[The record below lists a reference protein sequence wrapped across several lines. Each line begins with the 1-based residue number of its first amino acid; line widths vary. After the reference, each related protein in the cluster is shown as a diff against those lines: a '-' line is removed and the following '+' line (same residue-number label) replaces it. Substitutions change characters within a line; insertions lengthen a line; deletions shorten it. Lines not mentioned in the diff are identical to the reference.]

1 MMSPEKNNFVRGQA
15 NKQAMSV
22 ISLKEK
28 VLIFTILSVVLTMKE
43 KLGLEAML
51 EYINNYLT
59 IMGDCD
65 PQLKETVGQVLG
77 AVNVER
83 MYHDAVRKRK
93 EF

>member
-1 MMSPEKNNFVRGQA
+1 
-15 NKQAMSV
+15 
-22 ISLKEK
+22 
-28 VLIFTILSVVLTMKE
+28 MKE